1 MFIAKNISKSL
12 QGFPV
17 VQDVSL
23 TVAPGTIT
31 AIVGPSGGGKTT
43 LLRSLSMIEHPDSGS
58 ISIDGKEY
66 NFPLAP
72 GAAFTPPWPE
82 MTVVFQQLFLWPHI
96 TLRQNLLLP
105 VEDKLTPERKELI
118 EEVIDF
124 FGMRHFID
132 RYPSEVSG
140 GQKQR
145 LALARA
151 IALQPKYLLLDEITS
166 ALDVEQ
172 IAKILEFLLVV
183 KDKGCGMI
191 IVTHHLNFAR
201 RAANE
206 IICLDQGRAIERGG
220 PEILENPKNPRIK
233 TFLSH
238 VLAAS

>member
-43 LLRSLSMIEHPDSGS
+43 LLRSLSMIETPDSGS
-58 ISIDGKEY
+58 ISIDGREY
-66 NFPLAP
+66 HFPMAE
-72 GAAFTPPWPE
+72 GAQFTPPWPE

-105 VEDKLTPERKELI
+105 IEDKLTPERKELV

-124 FGMRHFID
+124 FGMRQFID

-191 IVTHHLNFAR
+191 IVTHHLNFAK
-201 RAANE
+201 RAANQ
-206 IICLDQGRAIERGG
+206 IICLDQGRAIEQGG
-220 PEILENPKNPRIK
+220 SEILENPQNPRIK